1 MAYSN
6 NDPSS
11 PSYREQTWRSKW
23 GLAIIG
29 LIVTVILLLIAIL
42 GGGPYGPFVAGAL
55 GCLIVVPA
63 IVSTVATF
71 WVIATK
77 RAVGSGEP
85 PREIV
90 ARVVSPVNMVSG
102 SREET
107 SGSKEG

>member
-1 MAYSN
+1 MAYSS

-11 PSYREQTWRSKW
+11 PSYREQTLRSKW

-29 LIVTVILLLIAIL
+29 LIVTIVLLLIAML
-42 GGGPYGPFVAGAL
+42 GGGRFGPFVAGAL

-63 IVSTVATF
+63 IVSAVATF

-90 ARVVSPVNMVSG
+90 AHVVSPITMVSSSG
-102 SREET
+102 EES
-107 SGSKEG
+107 SGSKKG